1 MALTPH
7 LNDVMQLT
15 AVLLADKV
23 SVTDM
28 FNKLHFCYLTFYTL
42 KKHCSSCLCIVQF
55 GCSNCTIV
63 VVTTAGTCVH

>member
-23 SVTDM
+23 SRVTDM
-28 FNKLHFCYLTFYTL
+28 FN
-42 KKHCSSCLCIVQF
+42 
-55 GCSNCTIV
+55 
-63 VVTTAGTCVH
+63 